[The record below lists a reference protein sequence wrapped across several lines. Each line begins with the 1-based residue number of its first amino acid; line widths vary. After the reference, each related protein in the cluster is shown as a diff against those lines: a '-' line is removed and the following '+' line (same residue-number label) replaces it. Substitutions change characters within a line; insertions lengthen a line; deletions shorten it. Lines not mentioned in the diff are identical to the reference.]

1 MEMAT
6 ADLPTLPDVF
16 SFCLENHKFR
26 ERWQDIYK
34 LADEHI
40 RETRLYCKD
49 LFDSENWKVESS
61 LSLSMMRWTQRV
73 MLPTN

>member
-49 LFDSENWKVESS
+49 LFDSENW
-61 LSLSMMRWTQRV
+61 
-73 MLPTN
+73 